1 MHLKNA
7 VSFRMFRLIDT
18 LRNYL
23 FSGCS
28 YLKYIIIPEN
38 ITTINMGAFNYCIG
52 LEKLV
57 IPSTIAG
64 FKVTSISEDAFRG
77 RTEITGVNFP
87 DTLKT
92 VGGNAFLGCNS
103 IKSVVIPESVTELC
117 DNAFYSCMGMTDITI
132 PKGVTT
138 FGNHCVGYY
147 YNSRTRYTILDNFT
161 IHGDEGSE
169 AQKYAEY
176 NKITF
181 AQIETELINNS
192 YPLTVRDYIDL
203 GDSFDV
209 RGVATGGTAPYT
221 YAYYY
226 KKKTDTKWVTAKDY
240 SSTTQVTIKPNVATA
255 YDICVKVMDSKGTVV
270 KKYFDINVK
279 GELSNSSKIS
289 ATSINLG
296 NTITAKG
303 GATGGTAP
311 YTYAYYYKKET
322 YTLWVTAKDYSTT
335 TSVAIKP
342 NVATEY
348 NVCIKVK
355 DSTGTIVKKYLNF
368 KVTAVSKLANTST
381 ISAISISLGNS
392 ITAKGAAT
400 GGTAPYKYAYFYKKK
415 TDTKWVIA
423 KDYST
428 ATSVAIKPNMAKDY
442 DICVKVKDSTGTVAK
457 KYFTASVT
465 K

>member
-1 MHLKNA
+1 MKNA

-240 SSTTQVTIKPNVATA
+240 SSTTQVTIKPNVAT
-255 YDICVKVMDSKGTVV
+255 
-270 KKYFDINVK
+270 
-279 GELSNSSKIS
+279 
-289 ATSINLG
+289 
-296 NTITAKG
+296 
-303 GATGGTAP
+303 
-311 YTYAYYYKKET
+311 
-322 YTLWVTAKDYSTT
+322 
-335 TSVAIKP
+335 
-342 NVATEY
+342 EY

-457 KYFTASVT
+457 KYFTASGAPNFVT
-465 K
+465 SCSLAPVIAAAAPGVSETVLKKSTEI

>member
-57 IPSTIAG
+57 IPSTITG

-240 SSTTQVTIKPNVATA
+240 SSTTQVTIKPNVAT
-255 YDICVKVMDSKGTVV
+255 
-270 KKYFDINVK
+270 
-279 GELSNSSKIS
+279 
-289 ATSINLG
+289 
-296 NTITAKG
+296 
-303 GATGGTAP
+303 
-311 YTYAYYYKKET
+311 
-322 YTLWVTAKDYSTT
+322 
-335 TSVAIKP
+335 
-342 NVATEY
+342 EY

-381 ISAISISLGNS
+381 ISAILISLGNS